1 MTSRK
6 KAVAGEVGHRCGYT
20 AARGATV
27 PKRSRLA
34 CKRALGLVVYRS
46 LARHTTNSASASR
59 FPPELRGRMSLECC
73 LLQLLDLSRLAG
85 SHLFNELLESLDGGL
100 ANLYELHGRRIN
112 PLRRTLKSHV
122 GRKIRPELQ
131 VILLQGR
138 MLECAQDATYE
149 ALKHGCRNHGAHRI
163 PIG

>member
-1 MTSRK
+1 
-6 KAVAGEVGHRCGYT
+6 
-20 AARGATV
+20 
-27 PKRSRLA
+27 
-34 CKRALGLVVYRS
+34 
-46 LARHTTNSASASR
+46 
-59 FPPELRGRMSLECC
+59 MSLECC